1 MGQTKI
7 FRGWFRPLLCSAL
20 NHVVTARTC
29 WNLHFLTRFP
39 VFYCGVCVRLFFSH
53 LFFVFCFVTRSR
65 TEQKRTHGM
74 PRCDAFVC
82 KCAPTGWWSSSRLKS
97 SRSSHRIVFFF
108 QMCGRLGGF
117 RVGWGAMTF
126 LMLQLQWQTW
136 NEGPPEDRGSP
147 MRIIIPVMENEKES
161 NHNQVPFQ
169 SPENLKR
176 VFYQGQP
183 SVASSISEEIR
194 ELWLGFVWKSQ
205 TWPKIHVWHI
215 FGGINIPL
223 FQTFGV

>member
-108 QMCGRLGGF
+108 SNVWKVGRFSGGVRCNDVLDASVAMTDMKWRPSRRPRF
-117 RVGWGAMTF
+117 ANEDHHPSDGKWKRIKPQPGSVSVPRKLETGLLPRSAICRVFDLWRNQGAMT
-126 LMLQLQWQTW
+126 
-136 NEGPPEDRGSP
+136 R
-147 MRIIIPVMENEKES
+147 VC
-161 NHNQVPFQ
+161 
-169 SPENLKR
+169 LKITNMTQNPCLA
-176 VFYQGQP
+176 Y
-183 SVASSISEEIR
+183 
-194 ELWLGFVWKSQ
+194 LWGY
-205 TWPKIHVWHI
+205 
-215 FGGINIPL
+215 
-223 FQTFGV
+223 

>member
-108 QMCGRLGGF
+108 QICGRLGGF

-147 MRIIIPVMENEKES
+147 MRIIIPVDGKWKRIKPQPGS
-161 NHNQVPFQ
+161 VSVPRKLETGLLPR
-169 SPENLKR
+169 SAICR
-176 VFYQGQP
+176 VFDLWRNQGAMTRVCLKITNMTQNP
-183 SVASSISEEIR
+183 CLAY
-194 ELWLGFVWKSQ
+194 LWGY
-205 TWPKIHVWHI
+205 
-215 FGGINIPL
+215 
-223 FQTFGV
+223 